1 MSNDYENLNKNGLYK
16 FLENGNIYCS
26 GSNASGQ
33 LGMGTNLNE
42 IHTLKLLPR
51 GALQDE
57 KIVKIACG
65 ESHSAILTGN

>member
-1 MSNDYENLNKNGLYK
+1 LIVHT

-26 GSNASGQ
+26 GSNVSGQ
-33 LGMGTNLNE
+33 LGMGTNVNE
-42 IHTLKLLPR
+42 IHTPKLLPR

-57 KIVKIACG
+57 KITKIACG